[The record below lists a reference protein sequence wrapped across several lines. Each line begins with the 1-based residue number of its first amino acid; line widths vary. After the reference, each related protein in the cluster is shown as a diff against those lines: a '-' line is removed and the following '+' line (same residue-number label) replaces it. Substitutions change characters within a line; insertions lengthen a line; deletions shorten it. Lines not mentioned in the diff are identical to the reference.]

1 MPATYCAYTFL
12 SEYVL
17 LLDMENFVFYRLEKS
32 KSYGWLKRKV
42 KNRTNKIYMGQEV
55 APVYKIW
62 QLDSVW
68 FARQIATVAR

>member
-1 MPATYCAYTFL
+1 M
-12 SEYVL
+12 
-17 LLDMENFVFYRLEKS
+17 KS

-42 KNRTNKIYMGQEV
+42 KNRTNKIYMGQDV

-68 FARQIATVAR
+68 FARQIGAMPKNLHPDCTENLFDFSLA